1 MGQPERYVPLARL
14 IDSDINQIVDSLSD
28 RKIAGKRVLVT
39 GANGFLGRY
48 FMAVFAKLGTRLT
61 GVDIVGSDEPE
72 VMALDVTK
80 ELGFREFDIIVH
92 CAGNASPANYRAKP
106 IETLDVSYLGTR
118 NILDLAKRCGPE
130 TKVLVFSSSEIYGDP
145 DPRFVPTPET
155 YRGNISCLGPRACY
169 DEGKRVM
176 ETLSEIYAN
185 RFGVKVTIA
194 RPFNV
199 YGPGMNLEDYRVLPN
214 FARAFLE
221 NRPLE
226 VYSTGK
232 QTRTFCYVT
241 DAITGFLKVLLDG
254 KPGEAYNVGNPTPE
268 IDMLTLARMSVGV
281 TGVPSEVLTRDYP
294 DTYPGD
300 EPQRRCPDIS
310 KVQALGYA
318 PKVELSEGLR
328 RFFVSYL

>member
-14 IDSDINQIVDSLSD
+14 IDSDIREILNGLNPEDF
-28 RKIAGKRVLVT
+28 AGKRILVT
-39 GANGFLGRY
+39 GASGFLGKY
-48 FMAVFAKLGTRLT
+48 FMAVFSRLGTRLQ
-61 GVDIVGSDEPE
+61 GIDLVESEDVLEIDI
-72 VMALDVTK
+72 TK
-80 ELGFREFDIIVH
+80 ELGFRSFDLIVH
-92 CAGNASPANYRAKP
+92 CAGNASPAVYRAKP
-106 IETLDVSYLGTR
+106 LETLEVSYSGTR
-118 NILDLAKRCGPE
+118 NVLEIARRTGPSC
-130 TKVLVFSSSEIYGDP
+130 KVLVFSSSEIYGDP
-145 DPRFVPTPET
+145 DPAQVPTRET
-155 YRGNISCLGPRACY
+155 YRGNVSSLGPRACY
-169 DEGKRVM
+169 DEGKRIL
-176 ETLSEIYAN
+176 ETLTEVYAQ
-185 RFGVKVTIA
+185 RFGVHATIA

-199 YGPGMNLEDYRVLPN
+199 FGPGMSLSDYRVLPN

-241 DAITGFLKVLLDG
+241 DAITGFLQVLLRG
-254 KPGEAYNVGNPTPE
+254 SPGEAYNVGNPNPE

-281 TGVPSEVLTRDYP
+281 TGVPSEVITRDYP

-328 RFFVSYL
+328 RFFGSYL